1 MNTKQ
6 RYNGAL
12 TREQFLLYEM
22 RIVARLLTEGLDA
35 EAVEQK
41 IFEQNLFQYPT
52 EKTIRNLTRVCL
64 KRLDAMQDPSLIFAI
79 AEQPLEVAK
88 QICLYAMMKEN
99 RLVRDFMIQVIGE
112 KFRQKDL
119 SFSRLDINSFF
130 LRLQEQND
138 TVAGWKESTI
148 TRIKQVL
155 IRILVETAY
164 LEDRNADHLNPVW
177 LQSILE
183 NAIRSNGDQVMLPA
197 FNCFL

>member
-1 MNTKQ
+1 MNMEQ
-6 RYNGAL
+6 QYNGAL

-22 RIVARLLTEGLDA
+22 RIVARLLAEGLDQ
-35 EAVEQK
+35 ETVEQTV
-41 IFEQNLFQYPT
+41 FEENLFQYPT

-64 KRLDAMQDPSLIFAI
+64 RRLEAMQDSELITAI
-79 AEQPLEVAK
+79 AEQPMEVVK
-88 QICLYAMMKEN
+88 QICLYALMKQN
-99 RLVRDFMIQVIGE
+99 RLVREFMIQVVGE

-138 TVAGWKESTI
+138 TVAGWKDSTV

-155 IRILVETAY
+155 VRILVETGY
-164 LEDRNADHLNPVW
+164 LDDRNADHINPVW

-183 NAIRSNGDQVMLPA
+183 DAIRSHGDQRMLPA